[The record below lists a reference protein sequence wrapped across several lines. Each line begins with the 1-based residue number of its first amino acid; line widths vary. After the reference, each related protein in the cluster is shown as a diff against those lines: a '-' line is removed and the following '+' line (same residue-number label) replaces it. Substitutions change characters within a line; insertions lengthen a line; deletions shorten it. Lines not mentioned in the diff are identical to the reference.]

1 MKKRVFATTLFLVL
15 IIILCSCG
23 GKEGDGSLEFPKTKW
38 GMTRA
43 EVLEAYGIER
53 EDTSEWMDSVY
64 GTSFAVEGQKL
75 FGEETGRIRFEFLDI
90 GSGTKQLCVVS
101 VEYPDDADMDRVLK
115 NMRKEYGDTVSEITM
130 YQPMTVIPGI
140 LAKEHVAESETMKVW
155 GSAFVNQEI
164 PEEHFADY
172 RTLWSGPFPLDVN
185 EENWG
190 EFYEKSRLA
199 GVLWSDDGGVPGAE
213 NALYFNAYNLMV
225 YNQMKGEQALEE
237 TDQPENS
244 GDISESYLPD
254 DFFNQ
259 QYDNGTDI
267 YVPWLTNACLYSLY
281 DSPEEVDLYEL
292 FYGGLQLAV
301 TEEDVR
307 FLEEQGAP
315 TELEV
320 MKLPGEE
327 MDRILQKY
335 FNLTLADTNR
345 VGLEKFYY
353 NEETDTYYL
362 MRSDSNNKYINA
374 VEQRKNQDGDVE
386 LIYTLRETPE
396 GEDVSGQRI
405 AVIKEM
411 GGRYVFCSNR
421 ELN

>member
-1 MKKRVFATTLFLVL
+1 MKKRVFAITLFLVL
-15 IIILCSCG
+15 TIILCSCG

-43 EVLEAYGIER
+43 EVLEAYDMER
-53 EDTSEWMDSVY
+53 EDASEWQDDGY
-64 GTSFAVEGQKL
+64 GTTFAVEGQKL

-90 GSGTKQLCVVS
+90 GSGTQQLCAVS
-101 VEYPDDADMDRVLK
+101 VEYPDDADMNRVLK
-115 NMRKEYGDTVSEITM
+115 NMRKEYGDTVPEITM
-130 YQPMTVIPGI
+130 YQPATESPGI
-140 LAKEHVAESETMKVW
+140 LVEEHVAESETMKVW

-172 RTLWSGPFPLDVN
+172 RTLWSGPSPLEVKEASG
-185 EENWG
+185 EELYG
-190 EFYEKSRLA
+190 KSRLA
-199 GVLWSDDGGVPGAE
+199 GILWSDDGGVPGAE

-225 YNQMKGEQALEE
+225 CNQMKGEQALEE
-237 TDQPENS
+237 TDKPENS
-244 GDISESYLPD
+244 GDISESYLSE

-267 YVPWLTNACLYSLY
+267 YVPWFTNACLYSLY

-292 FYGGLQLAV
+292 FHDGLQLAV
-301 TEEDVR
+301 TEEDIK

-335 FNLTLADTNR
+335 FNLTLAEMTG

-353 NEETDTYYL
+353 NEETNTYYL
-362 MRSDSNNKYINA
+362 THSDSNNKYINV
-374 VEQRKNQDGDVE
+374 VEQRKNSDGDVE
-386 LIYTLRETPE
+386 LIYTLRGTPE
-396 GEDVSGQRI
+396 GEDVGGQRM
-405 AVIKEM
+405 AVLKEM
-411 GGRYVFCSNR
+411 EGRYIFCSNR
-421 ELN
+421 EFD

>member
-1 MKKRVFATTLFLVL
+1 MKKRAFVTTLFLVL
-15 IIILCSCG
+15 TIILCSCG
-23 GKEGDGSLEFPKTKW
+23 EKEGDGSLEFPKTKW

-43 EVLEAYGIER
+43 EVLEAYDMER
-53 EDTSEWMDSVY
+53 EDASDWQDDGY
-64 GTSFAVEGQKL
+64 GTTFAVEGKKL
-75 FGEETGRIRFEFLDI
+75 FGEETGRIQFEFLDI
-90 GSGTKQLCVVS
+90 GSGTQQLCVVS
-101 VEYPDDADMDRVLK
+101 VEYPDDADMNRVLK
-115 NMRKEYGDTVSEITM
+115 NMRKEYGDTVPEITM
-130 YQPMTVIPGI
+130 YQPSTESPGI
-140 LAKEHVAESETMKVW
+140 LVEEHVAESETMKVW
-155 GSAFVNQEI
+155 GSTFVNQEI

-172 RTLWSGPFPLDVN
+172 RTLWSGLSPLEVK
-185 EENWG
+185 EESWE
-190 EFYEKSRLA
+190 EFYGKSRLA
-199 GVLWSDDGGVPGAE
+199 GILWSDDGGVPGAE

-225 YNQMKGEQALEE
+225 CNQMKGEQALAEANE
-237 TDQPENS
+237 PEDS
-244 GDISESYLPD
+244 GDIRESYLPE

-315 TELEV
+315 TELDV

-335 FNLTLADTNR
+335 FNLTLADTKR

-362 MRSDSNNKYINA
+362 ARSDDNTKYINV
-374 VEQRKNQDGDVE
+374 VEQRKNSDGDVE
-386 LIYTLRETPE
+386 LIYTLRGTPE
-396 GEDVSGQRI
+396 GEDVSGQRM
-405 AVIKEM
+405 AVLREVE
-411 GGRYVFCSNR
+411 GRYIFCSNR
-421 ELN
+421 ELD